1 MCSLQDKIR
10 TSTTEGQEFVRE
22 DIKAQWVAALR
33 SGEFEQGK
41 TALKTN
47 EGSYCCLGVLCEL
60 AVREGVAVAVPSIGE
75 AAVFYEHST
84 NYFGPGPD
92 WDSDGMESGLLPEV
106 VQKWAGLLDSNPN
119 VRHQLPQDDQVP
131 GLNEIS
137 CLADLNDN
145 RDLSFEAIA
154 AIIEEQL

>member
-1 MCSLQDKIR
+1 MGSPQDKIR
-10 TSTTEGQEFVRE
+10 TSATEGQEFVKE

-60 AVREGVAVAVPSIGE
+60 AVREGVAVAVPSIGKDNE
-75 AAVFYEHST
+75 FSAHSN

-145 RDLSFEAIA
+145 RNLSFEQIA